1 MFDDA
6 ALKKWDM
13 ATAVASHL
21 VKIDPQT
28 AGWWISLAYAVGRI
42 EGVEKAEAIL
52 LRRTLP
58 HRPPSNVFGRCVDDS
73 CHAAG
78 LGSLWAFVCA
88 VLLCG
93 IIAARVLDEERF
105 LSRILPV

>member
-1 MFDDA
+1 MRA
-6 ALKKWDM
+6 AIDGINAFQLLLAA
-13 ATAVASHL
+13 ATS
-21 VKIDPQT
+21 IP
-28 AGWWISLAYAVGRI
+28 LAF
-42 EGVEKAEAIL
+42 
-52 LRRTLP
+52 
-58 HRPPSNVFGRCVDDS
+58 HPPSNVFGRFVDDS
-73 CHAAG
+73 CSTPLA

>member
-1 MFDDA
+1 MTPP
-6 ALKKWDM
+6 LK
-13 ATAVASHL
+13 T
-21 VKIDPQT
+21 
-28 AGWWISLAYAVGRI
+28 
-42 EGVEKAEAIL
+42 EGVPGRCRARYSMTEPYWMRAAIDGINAFQL
-52 LRRTLP
+52 LLAAATSIP
-58 HRPPSNVFGRCVDDS
+58 PAFHPPSNVFGRCVDDS
-73 CHAAG
+73 CSTPLA